1 MIADYQTV
9 MLKIEDVAFFFS
21 NLTSYGNYLHL
32 GRAQRNIGRIHIYP
46 HNYLASL
53 ALQFCLVYL
62 FHLFAA

>member
-9 MLKIEDVAFFFS
+9 MLKIEDVAFFP

-53 ALQFCLVYL
+53 ALLFCLVYL
-62 FHLFAA
+62 FHVFAA